1 MAGEVK
7 LPNPDK
13 LVVERAKIVD
23 YLLNPAHRYGASKAR
38 FFSEFG
44 FRLEEW
50 DRLAEALREHGRTH
64 EVARETETGFGPR
77 YAVEGELKTPTGRRP
92 RVRTVWQ
99 LDQGAVAPRLISA
112 YPVEAKL

>member
-1 MAGEVK
+1 MK

-13 LVVERAKIVD
+13 LVVEREKITD

-44 FRLEEW
+44 FRVERWEVF
-50 DRLAEALREHGRTH
+50 AEALREHGRSH
-64 EVARETETGFGPR
+64 DVARVRETGFGPR
-77 YAVEGELKTPTGRRP
+77 YVIEGELDTPIGRRP

-99 LDQGAVAPRLISA
+99 MDEGAVAPRLISA
-112 YPVEAKL
+112 YPLEAE

>member
-1 MAGEVK
+1 MK

-13 LVVERAKIVD
+13 LVVEREKIAD

-44 FRLEEW
+44 FQVGRWEI
-50 DRLAEALREHGRTH
+50 LADALRERGHSH
-64 EVARETETGFGPR
+64 EVVQMHETGYGPR
-77 YAVEGELKTPTGRRP
+77 YVIEGELNTPIGRRP

-99 LDQGAVAPRLISA
+99 MDEGAVAPRLLTA
-112 YPVEAKL
+112 YPLEAE